1 MTDTNQLSS
10 LSQLW
15 LNLKESEKS
24 AVDARR
30 DVENELLSLLGIA
43 ENHDGTVT
51 SDTDEGYSIKVQCG
65 ITRKIDA
72 DLLQELAK
80 ENGLTEHLSTLFKW
94 EPKIVAATWKA
105 TSKDITK
112 PLLDAITSK
121 PAKPSFSI
129 TVKEN

>member
-15 LNLKESEKS
+15 LNLKEAEKS

-65 ITRKIDA
+65 ITRKIDS

-80 ENGLTEHLSTLFKW
+80 ENGLTEHLSTLFRWKP
-94 EPKIVAATWKA
+94 EINSAIWKA

-129 TVKEN
+129 TVK